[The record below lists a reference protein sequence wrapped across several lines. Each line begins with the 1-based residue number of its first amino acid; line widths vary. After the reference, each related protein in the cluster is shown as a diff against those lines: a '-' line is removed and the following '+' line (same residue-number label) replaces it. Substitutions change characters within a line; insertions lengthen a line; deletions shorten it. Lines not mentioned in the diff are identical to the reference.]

1 MLDVQLGSFLGV
13 MRGMVRVALRRV
25 RVVGRLVMVARFV
38 VRRGFAMV
46 PSRVFVMFCCFV
58 MMFCCLLGHK
68 SSSST

>member
-1 MLDVQLGSFLGV
+1 
-13 MRGMVRVALRRV
+13 VRVALRRV